1 MNTRKTLVLALV
13 LAMSVLYLTKVLM
26 PGREREASE
35 RKVFSDMSED
45 QIASIDV
52 ALRSSQGQLEK
63 YTIVQ
68 NVTSGAN
75 KETQGKVA
83 WSLPAVR
90 GALLDSNLVGDFVK
104 GVKDL
109 PVEDSLSE
117 RDLHADLSIYGLDK
131 PVLTVVV
138 HKGGGES
145 IEVAFGKKNEYLSKR
160 YAKVSGR
167 SGVFLVPDA
176 LYSNLN
182 KGSSDLRSKN
192 PIQFNVTDVRQ
203 AVMISSEGRIK
214 VAQPAVGQWKIEE
227 PRALPASS
235 DAVDALLHSVRGLTV
250 SEFLEVG
257 ADTHSQYG
265 FDKPKATFELKM
277 RDGAEP
283 AQITVS
289 LAQRVSAAGGADEF
303 FARVSGVA
311 SLFKLSADPS
321 SSLIKKVNDLR
332 ERAIVS
338 LTASNIETVVS
349 AGSGITPT
357 TIAASGLLWTVNG
370 KESDPVFIEQYLQDL
385 SSLKADDFADTPP
398 ADAFDSPFLQLT
410 ITTKGQEKESII
422 LTVGKEFT
430 KAGVSGAG
438 GTNSDSETLRYA
450 KSSKSE
456 TVYAVRDVEAKRLI
470 PHEEALVAK
479 ATPTPEPVA
488 TSSNP

>member
-13 LAMSVLYLTKVLM
+13 LALAVLYLTKVQM

-35 RKVFSDMSED
+35 RRAFSNISED
-45 QIASIDV
+45 QISSIDV
-52 ALRSSQGQLEK
+52 ALRSSQGQLDK

-75 KETQGKVA
+75 KETPAKA
-83 WSLPAVR
+83 TWSLPAVR
-90 GALLDSNLVGDFVK
+90 GALLDSNLVGEFVK

-138 HKGGGES
+138 HKGAGES
-145 IEVAFGKKNEYLSKR
+145 VEVAFGKKNEYLSKR
-160 YAKVSGR
+160 YTKVSGR
-167 SGVFLVPDA
+167 AGVFLVPDA
-176 LYSNLN
+176 LYANLN
-182 KGSSDLRSKN
+182 KGSSDLRSKT
-192 PIQFNVTDVRQ
+192 PIQFNVTDVRE
-203 AVMISSEGRIK
+203 AVITSSEGQIK
-214 VAQPAVGQWKIEE
+214 VAQPAVGQWKITE

-235 DAVDALLHSVRGLTV
+235 DAVDALLNALRGLTV
-250 SEFLEVG
+250 TEFVQVG
-257 ADTHSQYG
+257 TDQYPKYG
-265 FDKPKATFELKM
+265 FDKPKATVEM
-277 RDGAEP
+277 RMREGAEP
-283 AQITVS
+283 AQMTVA
-289 LAQRVSAAGGADEF
+289 LAQKAAPAGGADEF
-303 FARVSGVA
+303 FVQVSGVD

-321 SSLIKKVNDLR
+321 ASLVKKVNDLR
-332 ERAIVS
+332 DRAIVS
-338 LTASNIETVVS
+338 LLAGNIESVVS
-349 AGSGITPT
+349 SGSGITPT
-357 TIAASGLLWTVNG
+357 TIAASGLVWTVNG

-398 ADAFDSPFLQLT
+398 TDAFDSPFLQLT

-430 KAGVSGAG
+430 KAGVTGAG

-456 TVYAVRDVEAKRLI
+456 TVYGVRDVEAKRLI

-479 ATPTPEPVA
+479 ATPTPEPAA
-488 TSSNP
+488 TSSGN